1 MTYTIIIAEKQS
13 MGRAIADALPGL
25 RFDKNGY
32 IEAGNIIVTWCFG
45 HLLENAQPDEYNP
58 AWKSWSMKDLP
69 FPITEW
75 KLTPKPSALSQL
87 NVIGSLLK
95 KASSVVNAGDPD
107 REGLMLVNEV
117 LEWFNWTG
125 PAQRIILNSY
135 DLPSVKKAL
144 ANLTDN
150 RLYDNLY
157 EAAKCRSRADWLL
170 GLSATRAATKI
181 FTSFGDKTVISIG
194 RVQTPALWLVVK
206 RDLEIDNFN
215 TKPFFTLAAN
225 VTTKSGNALI
235 LTHEPGQ
242 DNRIWDKPTADALV
256 NKIKGSNQ
264 TLAVVQSKIKSAPP
278 KPYNLLSFSMDAN
291 EAFGWSAK
299 ECLDVLQELYSPEY
313 ALTTYPRTNCEY
325 LKSEQMPDAVN
336 VAQACL
342 SVLPEAKPLSA
353 LLKPRPAYYDSAK
366 VTEHHAIIP
375 TLKKPWPGLSGKH
388 LDAYRLVARRFVLS
402 LLPDH
407 EYQETVASFTVDG
420 RVFSVKGE
428 VDINSAQS
436 WVALTNKKT
445 KAPLP
450 PVTNGETVKIN
461 SVKVNQGKTSPPKR
475 YTEATLCQDMAS
487 VAKFVS
493 DPVIKARLKENDG
506 IGTPATWQSI
516 IETLKTRRYIKPLG
530 KKQIVSTEFGKELVK
545 TLSPNLMAP
554 GLTALWEIALESVA
568 SGTMKPEEF
577 MKRSTIFVTQ
587 RIEEI
592 KNQRVSLSAFLD
604 QSQKTTTN
612 SRSSRKAT
620 QSKSAPVQK
629 VDPSL
634 SAQAGKLPRQDRN
647 A

>member
-1 MTYTIIIAEKQS
+1 MGYTVIIAEKPS
-13 MGRAIADALPGL
+13 MGRAIADSITGIRHA
-25 RFDKNGY
+25 KNGY
-32 IEAGNIIVTWCFG
+32 IEIGNTIVTWCIG
-45 HLLENAQPDEYNP
+45 HLLENSQPEEYNP
-58 AWKSWSMKDLP
+58 AWKSWSIKDLP

-75 KLTPKPSALSQL
+75 KLTPKTSTLTQL

-95 KASSVVNAGDPD
+95 QAGSAVNAGDPD

-125 PAQRIILNSY
+125 PTQRLILNSY
-135 DLPSVKKAL
+135 DPSSVKKAL
-144 ANLTDN
+144 TSLANN
-150 RLYDNLY
+150 SIYDNLY

-170 GLSATRAATKI
+170 GLSATRAATRAYTR
-181 FTSFGDKTVISIG
+181 FEDKTVISVG

-225 VTTKSGNALI
+225 VTTKAGNALI

-242 DNRIWDKPTADALV
+242 DNRIWDKPTADALA

-264 TLAVVQSKIKSAPP
+264 TLAVAQSKVKSAPP
-278 KPYNLLSFSMDAN
+278 KPYNLLSFSTDAN

-313 ALTTYPRTNCEY
+313 ALTTYPRTDCEY
-325 LKSEQMPDAVN
+325 LKSEQMPDALN

-342 SVLPEAKPLSA
+342 SVLPEAQSLST

-420 RVFSVKGE
+420 RIFSVKGE

-450 PVTNGETVKIN
+450 TITNGETVKID

-516 IETLKTRRYIKPLG
+516 IETLKTRRYIEPFG
-530 KKQIVSTEFGKELVK
+530 KKQIISTSFGKELVS

-568 SGTMKPEEF
+568 KGTMKPEEF
-577 MKRSTIFVTQ
+577 MARATKFVA
-587 RIEEI
+587 
-592 KNQRVSLSAFLD
+592 QRVDEMRVATKKITPPSTSTPKSAVR
-604 QSQKTTTN
+604 QTT
-612 SRSSRKAT
+612 RKAT
-620 QSKSAPVQK
+620 QSKS
-629 VDPSL
+629 SRS
-634 SAQAGKLPRQDRN
+634 SASQSRSKTPGHNLPI
-647 A
+647 

>member
-1 MTYTIIIAEKQS
+1 MGYTVIIAEKPS
-13 MGRAIADALPGL
+13 MGRAIADSITGIRHA
-25 RFDKNGY
+25 KNGY
-32 IEAGNIIVTWCFG
+32 IEIGNTIVTWCIG
-45 HLLENAQPDEYNP
+45 HLLENSQPEEYNP
-58 AWKSWSMKDLP
+58 AWKSWSIKDLP

-75 KLTPKPSALSQL
+75 KLTPKTSTLTQL

-95 KASSVVNAGDPD
+95 QAGSAVNAGDPD

-125 PAQRIILNSY
+125 PTQRLILNSY
-135 DLPSVKKAL
+135 DPSSVKKAL
-144 ANLTDN
+144 TSLANN
-150 RLYDNLY
+150 SIYDNLY

-170 GLSATRAATKI
+170 GLSATRAATRAYTRFEDKI
-181 FTSFGDKTVISIG
+181 VISVG

-225 VTTKSGNALI
+225 VTTKAGNALI

-242 DNRIWDKPTADALV
+242 DNRIWDKPTADALA

-264 TLAVVQSKIKSAPP
+264 TLAVAQSKVKSAPP
-278 KPYNLLSFSMDAN
+278 KPYNLLSFSTDAN

-313 ALTTYPRTNCEY
+313 ALTTYPRTDCEY
-325 LKSEQMPDAVN
+325 LKSEQMPDALN

-342 SVLPEAKPLSA
+342 SVLPEAQSLST

-516 IETLKTRRYIKPLG
+516 IETLKTRRYIEPFG
-530 KKQIVSTEFGKELVK
+530 KKQIISTSFGKELVS

-568 SGTMKPEEF
+568 KGTMKPEEF
-577 MKRSTIFVTQ
+577 MVRATKFVA
-587 RIEEI
+587 
-592 KNQRVSLSAFLD
+592 QRVDEMRVATKKITPPSTSTPKSAVR
-604 QSQKTTTN
+604 QTT
-612 SRSSRKAT
+612 RKAT
-620 QSKSAPVQK
+620 QSKS
-629 VDPSL
+629 SRS
-634 SAQAGKLPRQDRN
+634 SASQSRSKTPGHNLPI
-647 A
+647 

>member
-1 MTYTIIIAEKQS
+1 MGYTVIIAEKPS
-13 MGRAIADALPGL
+13 MGRAIADSITGIRHA
-25 RFDKNGY
+25 KNGY
-32 IEAGNIIVTWCFG
+32 IEIGNTIVTWCIG
-45 HLLENAQPDEYNP
+45 HLLENSQPEEYNP

-75 KLTPKPSALSQL
+75 KLMPKSSTLTQL

-95 KASSVVNAGDPD
+95 QASSVVNAGDPD

-125 PAQRIILNSY
+125 QTQRLILNSY
-135 DLPSVKKAL
+135 DQSSVKKAL
-144 ANLTDN
+144 TSLANN
-150 RLYDNLY
+150 SIYDNLY

-170 GLSATRAATKI
+170 GLSATRAATRAYTRFEDKI
-181 FTSFGDKTVISIG
+181 VISVG

-225 VTTKSGNALI
+225 VITKAGNALI

-242 DNRIWDKPTADALV
+242 DNRIWDKPIADALA

-264 TLAVVQSKIKSAPP
+264 ALAVVQSKVKSAPP
-278 KPYNLLSFSMDAN
+278 KPYNLLSFSTDAN

-313 ALTTYPRTNCEY
+313 ALTTYPRTDCEY
-325 LKSEQMPDAVN
+325 LKSEQMPDALN

-342 SVLPEAKPLSA
+342 SVLPEAQSLST
-353 LLKPRPAYYDSAK
+353 LLKPRPSYYDSAK

-375 TLKKPWPGLSGKH
+375 TLKKPWAGLSGKH

-516 IETLKTRRYIKPLG
+516 IETLKTRRYIEPFG
-530 KKQIVSTEFGKELVK
+530 KKQIISTRFGKELVS

-568 SGTMKPEEF
+568 KGTMKPEEF
-577 MKRSTIFVTQ
+577 MARATKFVA
-587 RIEEI
+587 
-592 KNQRVSLSAFLD
+592 QRVDEMRVATKKITPPSTSTPKSVVR
-604 QSQKTTTN
+604 QTT
-612 SRSSRKAT
+612 RKAT
-620 QSKSAPVQK
+620 QSKS
-629 VDPSL
+629 SRS
-634 SAQAGKLPRQDRN
+634 SASQSRSKTPGHNLPI
-647 A
+647 